1 MEKIDNFKEFVRNNS
16 YLINY
21 TKTGKKTWQDLYEM
35 YDLYG
40 EDIEAWNNYLSED
53 KNTSNTKTTNTRST
67 NYIEE
72 VVKMAKNIDMDKVQE
87 GINSLQKTLGLFGDL
102 FASKTTNS
110 TKEYNP
116 RPLYR
121 RFDD

>member
-1 MEKIDNFKEFVRNNS
+1 MEKSIDKFKEFVRNNS

-21 TKTGKKTWQDLYEM
+21 TKTGNKTWQDLYEI

-40 EDIEAWNNYLSED
+40 EDQDAWNNYLKED
-53 KNTSNTKTTNTRST
+53 NINTTNNNTSKT

-72 VVKMAKNIDMDKVQE
+72 MVRMAKNIDMDKVQE
-87 GINSLQKTLGLFGDL
+87 GITSFQKTLGLFGDL
-102 FASKTTNS
+102 FASKGTNN